1 MNLHTLGTG
10 TILKAYLVTFGWAIV
25 GSIGMGV
32 GIIIAL
38 KMFAISTRKV
48 DEWELIKSGNIP
60 MAIILA
66 AIIIALGIVISS
78 AVSP

>member
-1 MNLHTLGTG
+1 MSE
-10 TILKAYLVTFGWAIV
+10 ILKAYLVTFGWAIV